1 MIIKKGVQNLFRFT
15 AEQFVYDIDGVKIG
29 GQPGEYP
36 SVLIGSMF
44 YRGHKI
50 VKDPVKGIFD
60 EDAAKALLDQE
71 AELSAETGNPRIVD
85 VIGDTVEA
93 LTRHAEFV
101 LRHTTTPILLDSV
114 SPAVRAGTL
123 KYFAKDPSVINR
135 IIYNSIEENYTEEEL
150 AAIKEAGVKTAVIL
164 AFSKK
169 HLKPSK
175 RVELLTGDEKH
186 EGLIAAAKRAG
197 VEQLL
202 IDPGVLD
209 VASNSWTTKAI
220 YDIKEKFGYPG
231 GCAPSNA
238 LYLWKKMRSKGTP
251 FFEVAG
257 ASVFTYPITQ
267 GADFILYGPMMNAP
281 WVFRAVATTDA
292 MIGYT
297 CKLTG
302 SKIGTAE
309 HPLLKIF

>member
-1 MIIKKGVQNLFRFT
+1 MFRFT
-15 AEQFVYDIDGVKIG
+15 ADQAVYDINGVKIG

-36 SVLIGSMF
+36 TVLIGSMF

-50 VKDPVKGIFD
+50 VQDAQKGLFD
-60 EDAAKALLDQE
+60 ENAAKALLDQE

-93 LTRHAEFV
+93 LVRYSEFV
-101 LRHTTTPILLDSV
+101 FKHTDSPILLDSV
-114 SPAVRAGTL
+114 SAEVRTGAL
-123 KYFAKDPSVINR
+123 KYFAKDASVMNR

-150 AAIKEAGVKTAVIL
+150 AAIKECGVKTAVIL

-175 RVELLTGDEKH
+175 RVDLLSGDDKH

-197 VEQLL
+197 IEQFLV
-202 IDPGVLD
+202 DPGVLD

-220 YDIKEKFGYPG
+220 YDVKEKFGYPG

-238 LYLWKKMRSKGTP
+238 LYLWKKMRGKGSP

-267 GADFILYGPMMNAP
+267 GGDFILYGPMLNAP
-281 WVFRAVATTDA
+281 WVYRAIATTDA
-292 MIGYT
+292 MIAYT
-297 CKLTG
+297 NKITGTKL
-302 SKIGTAE
+302 GTTE

>member
-1 MIIKKGVQNLFRFT
+1 MFRFT
-15 AEQFVYDIDGVKIG
+15 AEQHVYDINGVKIG
-29 GQPGEYP
+29 GQPGQYP

-50 VKDPVKGIFD
+50 VSDPVKGIFD
-60 EDAAKALLDQE
+60 EAAAKALLDQE

-93 LTRHAEFV
+93 LVRYSEFV
-101 LRHTTTPILLDSV
+101 FKNTDSPILLDSV
-114 SPAVRAGTL
+114 SAEVRTGAL
-123 KYFAKDPSVINR
+123 KYFSKDQAVINR
-135 IIYNSIEENYTEEEL
+135 IVYNSIEENYTEEEL
-150 AAIKEAGVKTAVIL
+150 QAIKESGVKTAVIL

-175 RVELLTGDEKH
+175 RVELLAGDDKH

-197 VEQLL
+197 IEQFL

-220 YDIKEKFGYPG
+220 YDVKEQFGYPG

-292 MIGYT
+292 MIAYT
-297 CKLTG
+297 NKITGTKL
-302 SKIGTAE
+302 GTQD
-309 HPLLKIF
+309 HPLMKIF

>member
-1 MIIKKGVQNLFRFT
+1 MFRFT
-15 AEQFVYDIDGVKIG
+15 AEQHVYDIDGVKIG

-50 VKDPVKGIFD
+50 VKDSLKGIFD
-60 EDAAKALLDQE
+60 EAAAKALLDQE

-93 LTRHAEFV
+93 LVRHAEFV
-101 LRHTTTPILLDSV
+101 LKNTTTPILLDSV
-114 SPAVRAGTL
+114 SAEVRTGAL
-123 KYFAKDPSVINR
+123 KYFANDESAIKR

-150 AAIKEAGVKTAVIL
+150 AAIKEVGVKTAVIL

-175 RVELLTGDEKH
+175 RVELLSGDDKH
-186 EGLIAAAKRAG
+186 EGLIKAAKRAG
-197 VEQLL
+197 IEQFL

-220 YDIKEKFGYPG
+220 YDVKEQFGYPG

-267 GADFILYGPMMNAP
+267 GGDFILYGPMMNAP

-292 MIGYT
+292 MIAYCNKVTGT
-297 CKLTG
+297 KL
-302 SKIGTAE
+302 GTQE

>member
-1 MIIKKGVQNLFRFT
+1 M
-15 AEQFVYDIDGVKIG
+15 YDINGVKIG

-36 SVLIGSMF
+36 TVLIGSIF

-50 VKDPVKGIFD
+50 VKDAQKGIFD
-60 EDAAKALLDQE
+60 EDAARALLDQE

-93 LTRHAEFV
+93 LVKYSEFV
-101 LRHTTTPILLDSV
+101 FKHTDSPILLDSV
-114 SPAVRAGTL
+114 SPEVRMGALKHFANDPAVI
-123 KYFAKDPSVINR
+123 DR

-150 AAIKEAGVKTAVIL
+150 AAIKESGVKTAVIL
-164 AFSKK
+164 AFSGK

-175 RVELLTGDEKH
+175 RIQLLEGDSKH

-197 VEQLL
+197 ISQFI

-267 GADFILYGPMMNAP
+267 GGDFIHYGPMINAP
-281 WVFRAVATTDA
+281 CVYRAIATTDG
-292 MIGYT
+292 MIAYT
-297 CKLTG
+297 NKITGTKL
-302 SKIGTAE
+302 GTTE
-309 HPLLKIF
+309 HPLMKIF

>member
-1 MIIKKGVQNLFRFT
+1 MFRFT
-15 AEQFVYDIDGVKIG
+15 ADQHVYDINGVKIG

-36 SVLIGSMF
+36 TVLIGSMF

-50 VKDPVKGIFD
+50 VSDPVKGVFD
-60 EDAAKALLDQE
+60 EAAAKALLDQE
-71 AELSAETGNPRIVD
+71 AELSAETGNPFIVD

-93 LTRHAEFV
+93 LTKYAEFV
-101 LRHTTTPILLDSV
+101 LSYTKTAPILLDSV
-114 SPAVRAGTL
+114 SAEVRTGAL
-123 KYFAKDPSVINR
+123 KYFAKDPAVINR
-135 IIYNSIEENYTEEEL
+135 IIYNSIEENYTEDEL

-175 RVELLTGDEKH
+175 RVQLLAGDDKH

-197 VEQLL
+197 LEQFL

-238 LYLWKKMRSKGTP
+238 LYLWKKMRSKGSP

-267 GADFILYGPMMNAP
+267 GGDFILYGPMANAP
-281 WVFRAVATTDA
+281 WVYRAMATTDA
-292 MIGYT
+292 MIAYT
-297 CKLTG
+297 NKVVGTKL
-302 SKIGTAE
+302 GTQE
-309 HPLLKIF
+309 HPLMKIF

>member
-1 MIIKKGVQNLFRFT
+1 MFRFT
-15 AEQFVYDIDGVKIG
+15 AEQHVCDINGVKIG
-29 GQPGEYP
+29 GQPGQYP

-50 VKDPVKGIFD
+50 VSDPVKGIFD
-60 EDAAKALLDQE
+60 EAAAKALLDQE

-93 LTRHAEFV
+93 LVRYSEFV
-101 LRHTTTPILLDSV
+101 FKNTDSPILLDSV
-114 SPAVRAGTL
+114 SAEVRTGAL
-123 KYFAKDPSVINR
+123 KYFSKDPAVINR
-135 IIYNSIEENYTEEEL
+135 IVYNSIEENYTEEEL
-150 AAIKEAGVKTAVIL
+150 QAINESGVKTAVIL

-175 RVELLTGDEKH
+175 RVELLAGDDKH

-197 VEQLL
+197 IEQFL

-220 YDIKEKFGYPG
+220 YDVKEQFGYPG

-292 MIGYT
+292 MIAYT
-297 CKLTG
+297 NKITGTKL
-302 SKIGTAE
+302 GTQD
-309 HPLLKIF
+309 HPLMKIF